1 MPLASSTKQLN
12 FILSRLWCH
21 IDTRRRT
28 QLAGLL
34 ALMVMAS
41 FAEVLT
47 LGAVVPFLGVLTSP
61 EKAFLHPTLQ
71 PMILMLGITE
81 PSQLLLPL
89 TIAFAGAALL
99 NGVTRLLLLWGA
111 TRMSV
116 LIGAD
121 LSIDMYRRTLY
132 QPYALHISRNSSDII
147 NTIST
152 KIGVTI
158 HVLLLILN
166 LLSSAMILVA
176 ILAALFTV
184 DTKVA
189 LLAMAGFSLIYT
201 GVIRITRRSLL
212 ENSEQVARQTTL
224 VIKSLQEGLGGIRDV
239 LLDGS
244 QAVYCEIY
252 RQADYCARVA
262 QGNSGFLAGAPRFA
276 VEALV
281 MLFIAGLA
289 YFIASEPG
297 GIISAIP
304 VLGALALGAQRML
317 PIMQQAFASWA
328 GIKSS
333 QASLSDALDLLEQ
346 PLPAWADSPV
356 PEPIPFAREIH
367 VDHLS
372 FRYGE
377 QGSMVLNEVDFVIPR
392 GARIGFVGPTGS
404 GKSTLLDIVM
414 GLLSPSSGQL
424 KVDGQPVQEDN
435 RRAWQVHLAHVP
447 QTVFLADASVE
458 ENIAFGVP
466 RHLIDRE
473 RVRKV
478 ALRAQIVDTIESWPQ
493 QFETRVGERG
503 VRLSGGQRQRLG
515 IARAL
520 YKRADVIVFD
530 EATSA
535 LDSET
540 EAAVMEAINGLD
552 PWLTVLMI
560 AHRTSTLRNCDRIYE
575 IQHGRIIW
583 SGSYQDLCARI
594 IEGSTIP
601 ITSHT

>member
-1 MPLASSTKQLN
+1 MSFSGSTKELH
-12 FILSRLWCH
+12 FLLCRLWCH
-21 IDTRRRT
+21 IDNGRRA

-41 FAEVLT
+41 FAEVLS

-61 EKAFLHPTLQ
+61 EKVFLHPAAQ
-71 PMILMLGITE
+71 PIILMLDVTE

-89 TIAFAGAALL
+89 TICFAGAALL
-99 NGVTRLLLLWGA
+99 NGAMRLFLLWTT

-121 LSIDMYRRTLY
+121 LSIDIYRRTLY

-147 NTIST
+147 NAIST
-152 KIGVTI
+152 KIGVAI

-166 LLSSAMILVA
+166 LLGSAVILVA
-176 ILAALFTV
+176 ILAALVAV

-189 LLAMAGFSLIYT
+189 LVAMAGFSLIYAV
-201 GVIRITRRSLL
+201 VIRLTRRSLL
-212 ENSEQVARQTTL
+212 ENSEQVARQTSL
-224 VIKSLQEGLGGIRDV
+224 VIKTLQEGLGGIRDV

-244 QAVYCEIY
+244 QIAYCEIY
-252 RQADYCARVA
+252 RQSDARARAA

-276 VEALV
+276 VEALA
-281 MLFIAGLA
+281 MLFIAGLT
-289 YFIASEPG
+289 YFIAYEPG
-297 GIISAIP
+297 GIVNAIP

-317 PIMQQAFASWA
+317 PVMQQAFASWA

-346 PLPAWADSPV
+346 PLPDWAGSPM

-367 VDHLS
+367 VECLS

-377 QGSMVLNEVDFVIPR
+377 QGSMVLDKVDFVIPR

-404 GKSTLLDIVM
+404 GKSTLLDIIM
-414 GLLSPSSGQL
+414 GLLSPSAGQL
-424 KVDGQPVQEDN
+424 KIDGQPVQEEN
-435 RRAWQVHLAHVP
+435 CRAWQVHLAHVP
-447 QTVFLADASVE
+447 QSVFLADASVE

-473 RVRKV
+473 RVRKM
-478 ALRAQIVDTIESWPQ
+478 ARQAQIVDTIESWPQ
-493 QFETRVGERG
+493 RFETRVGERG

-540 EAAVMEAINGLD
+540 ESAVMEAIDGLD

-560 AHRTSTLRNCDRIYE
+560 AHRTSTLRNCDKIYE
-575 IQHGRIIW
+575 LQQGRIIW
-583 SGSYQDLCARI
+583 SGSYQDLCTR
-594 IEGSTIP
+594 IEGAAIP
-601 ITSHT
+601 IASHK